1 MLDAN
6 RRYQHSLCLLQVRN
20 FRMSV
25 CFTWLVESPNNRKV
39 AFFRFP
45 RKEDEGRRFLGETFD
60 GKKFKTYN
68 ENNFRR
74 ARNIEPDEHKG
85 YITFLRAWISCSL
98 SGLIVFDLTLRVD
111 FRTGPEWED
120 LLCFDPFIK
129 ILVSFR
135 KQI

>member
-1 MLDAN
+1 MKIIFVAREILN
-6 RRYQHSLCLLQVRN
+6 QMN
-20 FRMSV
+20 
-25 CFTWLVESPNNRKV
+25 TKV
-39 AFFRFP
+39 
-45 RKEDEGRRFLGETFD
+45 T
-60 GKKFKTYN
+60 
-68 ENNFRR
+68 
-74 ARNIEPDEHKG
+74 
-85 YITFLRAWISCSL
+85 ITFLRAWISCSL